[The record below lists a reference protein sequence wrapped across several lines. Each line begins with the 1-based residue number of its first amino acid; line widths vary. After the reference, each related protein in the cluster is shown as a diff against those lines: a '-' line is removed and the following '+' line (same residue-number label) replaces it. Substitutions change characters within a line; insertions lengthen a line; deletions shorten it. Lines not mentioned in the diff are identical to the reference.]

1 LENRKLL
8 VISKSIINIFWVLQI
23 LFVLFLVVY
32 TLLLVFHVDFIN
44 TDILRGF
51 KIHFKSIDFIQPLMH
66 DGQAYKMKLTNGEG
80 RLHAASLNQNFI
92 YFRILAAFIDSVMY
106 LLIFYFLRKILKN
119 LTSDNFFIPENG
131 RLIKN
136 IGYSI
141 IALAIVPEVI
151 HYFTDKMI
159 SRSISIENVV
169 IKSEFHFDYQTILLG
184 IIVFVIS
191 IVFLRGVEIKEEQ
204 DLTI

>member
-1 LENRKLL
+1 ML
-8 VISKSIINIFWVLQI
+8 VISRSIINIFWVLQL
-23 LFVLFLVVY
+23 LFVLVLIIY
-32 TLLLVFHVDFIN
+32 TLLLFFHVDFFDTN
-44 TDILRGF
+44 ILRGF
-51 KIHFKSIDFIQPLMH
+51 KIHFKSIDFVQPLIYE
-66 DGQAYKMKLTNGEG
+66 GESYKMKLTNGEG
-80 RLHAASLNQNFI
+80 RLHVDHLNQNFI
-92 YFRILAAFIDSVMY
+92 YFRILAAFVDSIMY
-106 LLIFYFLRKILKN
+106 LFILFFLKKILKN

-131 RLIKN
+131 KLIKK

-141 IALAIVPEVI
+141 IALAIIPEVI

-159 SRSISIENVV
+159 SKSISIENVV
-169 IKSEFHFDYQTILLG
+169 IKSEFYFDYQTILLG